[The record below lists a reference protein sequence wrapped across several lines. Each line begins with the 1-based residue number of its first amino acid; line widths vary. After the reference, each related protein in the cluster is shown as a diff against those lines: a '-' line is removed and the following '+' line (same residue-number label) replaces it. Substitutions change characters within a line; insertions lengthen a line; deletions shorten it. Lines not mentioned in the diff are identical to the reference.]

1 MYEFLKTRKVVR
13 VLAPTA
19 AGSTNV
25 NTASVNTA
33 GFESVEFIVGV
44 GTLTASQVTSIK
56 AQQSDDNAQTD
67 GWSDIVGASTTA
79 FADAQG
85 NTFARL
91 EVFNPQKPWVR
102 AVVNRGTAN
111 AVIDLGLAIL
121 SGAGS
126 EPITEDAT
134 VVQTKT
140 VYGAGE
146 S

>member
-1 MYEFLKTRKVVR
+1 MYEYLKQRRVVR
-13 VLAPTA
+13 VLAPQA

-25 NTASVNTA
+25 NTNSINTA
-33 GFESVEFIVGV
+33 GFESVEFIIGV
-44 GTLTASQVTSIK
+44 GTLTATQVTSVK
-56 AQQSDDNAQTD
+56 AQQSNDNAVADDWT
-67 GWSDIVGASTTA
+67 DIVGASTTA

-102 AVVNRGTAN
+102 AVVLRGTAN
-111 AVIDLGLAIL
+111 AVVDLGLAIL
-121 SGAGS
+121 SGPGG
-126 EPITEDAT
+126 EPVTEHNT

-146 S
+146 